1 MSIINEIK
9 ELHSKGVV
17 EFNLIGQ
24 DLAAYGT
31 GENDDVFGTGRLPLP
46 RWENGKNCGTE
57 EKSGLARLLEM
68 ISALPG
74 NFAVRPLYIHPD
86 HFNRDILSV
95 MRKDKRLLPYF
106 DIPFQSG
113 SENIIHKMNRKGG
126 AAEYLRLASDIRE
139 ALPGASLRT
148 TFLTGFPGETDA
160 DAAETVEFLKKLK
173 SDWSGCFPY
182 SREEDTPA
190 YSMKNRVKADVAKR
204 RAGELVSVQAEIT
217 RQSLAARVGGEY
229 DVLIEEIVEGDEGLA
244 IGRAWFQAPEVDG
257 SVVVRYEKDSE
268 SQRKLVKTG
277 CFVKV
282 RVVASSDVDLDA
294 ILTGESELNAGV
306 AEQKKEGLIYA
317 TEIRD

>member
-1 MSIINEIK
+1 M
-9 ELHSKGVV
+9 
-17 EFNLIGQ
+17 
-24 DLAAYGT
+24 
-31 GENDDVFGTGRLPLP
+31 
-46 RWENGKNCGTE
+46 
-57 EKSGLARLLEM
+57 
-68 ISALPG
+68 
-74 NFAVRPLYIHPD
+74 
-86 HFNRDILSV
+86 
-95 MRKDKRLLPYF
+95 
-106 DIPFQSG
+106 
-113 SENIIHKMNRKGG
+113 
-126 AAEYLRLASDIRE
+126 
-139 ALPGASLRT
+139 RT

-268 SQRKLVKTG
+268 SQRALVKTG
-277 CFVKV
+277 RFVKV

-306 AEQKKEGLIYA
+306 AEQKKEDLIYA